1 MTFPPEQPV
10 FSIDSTEQTIIE
22 IVFGLVALAAL
33 AYCVVVAR
41 REHKIWPLA
50 VFGGAM
56 LALPYEAVC
65 DLLGNVAYPTEASQ
79 HEILDVLG
87 QPLPL
92 YVWFIYS
99 FYLSAPVVWLMKRFE
114 AGITGRQLATYFSVG
129 VVAAACF
136 EPLITANKWW
146 FYFDYQPLS
155 FTGMPMWWWF
165 VNPTCVFGIAA
176 VLYLVRKYALRR
188 DLESLIFVPLVGLA
202 LFAIHGSAGFPQYL
216 TINQSSH
223 ALAILGTFGSIA
235 VSISYIWLIGRLV
248 TVREPA
254 VAPAPE
260 PVERAK
266 PVPSQTPATPAGV

>member
-10 FSIDSTEQTIIE
+10 FSIGSTEQLVIE
-22 IVFGLVALAAL
+22 LVFGAAALAAL
-33 AYCVVVAR
+33 AYCAVVAR
-41 REHKIWPLA
+41 RERKIWPLC

-65 DLLGNVAYPTEASQ
+65 DLFGNVAYPLQGQ
-79 HEILDVLG
+79 HTVLDVLG
-87 QPLPL
+87 QPLPF
-92 YVWFIYS
+92 YVWFIYC

-114 AGITGRQLATYFSVG
+114 AGITGRQLAKYFAIG
-129 VVAAACF
+129 VALAACF
-136 EPLITANKWW
+136 EPLITAEKWW
-146 FYFDYQPLS
+146 FYFGYQPLK

-188 DLESLIFVPLVGLA
+188 DMESLIFVPLVGLA

-235 VSISYIWLIGRLV
+235 VTIAYIWLIGRVV

-254 VAPAPE
+254 AATAEEPIERRKRVPAP
-260 PVERAK
+260 R
-266 PVPSQTPATPAGV
+266 PATPAGV